1 MSFMWNVEILIIALV
16 VVRISQWLY
25 RWSNPNVRCNG
36 KLPPG
41 SMGFPIIGETIE
53 FFKPCELLEIPSFFQ
68 NRMQRYG
75 SLFRS
80 NIMGSKTVIST
91 DSDVIFEIFRQE
103 NQSFELSYPDVF
115 VRVFGKDNLFF
126 QTGNIHKHIKKSTM
140 QLIGSEGL
148 KRKMIQSMNQATR
161 EQLKWK
167 ANEGTFDLRD
177 AVSSLIASYLTPKLI
192 SNLKPETQAEL
203 IDHFK
208 AFNID
213 WFRSPFAPSTWKI
226 IYKVLKAR
234 REAMQLIKEALKKRK
249 ESREKHGDFLD
260 TLLEDMEKEDSIYDE
275 ASVINLLLVIGVVSK
290 DTTSVATALMVN
302 LLSKNPEVL
311 VELKREHGAILQ
323 KRKDKEAELSWEEYK
338 YNMTFTNMVIN
349 ESLRLSNLGS
359 ILFRKALK
367 DVEIKGELVDIQ
379 FPQDGSW
386 PLHHLWFTITLKY
399 MRIRWSSIHG
409 DGRFVWQGKDLR
421 SVTKTLMV
429 FGGGTRQCVGADF
442 ARLQMT
448 VFLHHLVTTY
458 DFLVVQECEMTRTP
472 LPCFTKDL
480 LINISPTFPSEPC
493 SSKSS

>member
-1 MSFMWNVEILIIALV
+1 MSFLWNVEILIIALV

-167 ANEGTFDLRD
+167 ANEGTFDLRN

-311 VELKREHGAILQ
+311 AELK
-323 KRKDKEAELSWEEYK
+323 
-338 YNMTFTNMVIN
+338 VIN

-367 DVEIKGELVDIQ
+367 DVEIKGELV
-379 FPQDGSW
+379 
-386 PLHHLWFTITLKY
+386 
-399 MRIRWSSIHG
+399 
-409 DGRFVWQGKDLR
+409 GKDLR

>member
-1 MSFMWNVEILIIALV
+1 MSFLWNVEILIIALV

-167 ANEGTFDLRD
+167 ANEGTFDLRN

-311 VELKREHGAILQ
+311 AELKREHGAILQ

-367 DVEIKGELVDIQ
+367 DVEIKGYTIPAGWIVAVAPSVVHYNSEIYEN
-379 FPQDGSW
+379 
-386 PLHHLWFTITLKY
+386 PLEFNPW
-399 MRIRWSSIHG
+399 RWE
-409 DGRFVWQGKDLR
+409 GKDLR

>member
-1 MSFMWNVEILIIALV
+1 MWNVEILIIALV

-311 VELKREHGAILQ
+311 VELK
-323 KRKDKEAELSWEEYK
+323 
-338 YNMTFTNMVIN
+338 
-349 ESLRLSNLGS
+349 
-359 ILFRKALK
+359 
-367 DVEIKGELVDIQ
+367 
-379 FPQDGSW
+379 
-386 PLHHLWFTITLKY
+386 
-399 MRIRWSSIHG
+399 
-409 DGRFVWQGKDLR
+409 GKDLR

>member
-1 MSFMWNVEILIIALV
+1 MSFMWNVEIIIIALV

-68 NRMQRYG
+68 NRMQRPETSTSILKNPLC
-75 SLFRS
+75 SL
-80 NIMGSKTVIST
+80 
-91 DSDVIFEIFRQE
+91 
-103 NQSFELSYPDVF
+103 LA
-115 VRVFGKDNLFF
+115 
-126 QTGNIHKHIKKSTM
+126 
-140 QLIGSEGL
+140 L
-148 KRKMIQSMNQATR
+148 K
-161 EQLKWK
+161 
-167 ANEGTFDLRD
+167 
-177 AVSSLIASYLTPKLI
+177 LIASYLTPKLI

-213 WFRSPFAPSTWKI
+213 WFMSPFAPSTWKI

-275 ASVINLLLVIGVVSK
+275 ASVINLLLIIGVVSK

-302 LLSKNPEVL
+302 LLSKNPKVL
-311 VELKREHGAILQ
+311 AELKREHGAILQ

-379 FPQDGSW
+379 FPRDGSW
-386 PLHHLWFTITLKY
+386 LLHHLWFTITLKY

-421 SVTKTLMV
+421 SVSKTLMV

-480 LINISPTFPSEPC
+480 LINISPTL
-493 SSKSS
+493 

>member
-1 MSFMWNVEILIIALV
+1 MMSFMWNVEILIIALV

-53 FFKPCELLEIPSFFQ
+53 FFKPCGFLEIPSFFQ

-103 NQSFELSYPDVF
+103 NQSFELSYPAVF
-115 VRVFGKDNLFF
+115 VKVFGKDNLFF
-126 QTGNIHKHIKKSTM
+126 KTGNIHKHIKRNTM
-140 QLIGSEGL
+140 QFIGSEGL
-148 KRKMIQSMNQATR
+148 KRKMIRSMNQATR
-161 EQLKWK
+161 EHLKWK
-167 ANEGTFDLRD
+167 ASEGTFDLRD
-177 AVSSLIASYLTPKLI
+177 AVSSLIASYMTPKLI
-192 SNLKPETQAEL
+192 SDLKPETQAEL

-226 IYKVLKAR
+226 IYKVLKSR
-234 REAMQLIKEALKKRK
+234 RDAMQLIKEALKTRK
-249 ESREKHGDFLD
+249 ESREKLGDFLD

-275 ASVINLLLVIGVVSK
+275 AAVINLLLVIGVVSK

-302 LLSKNPEVL
+302 LLSKNPKVL
-311 VELKREHGAILQ
+311 TELKREHDAILQ
-323 KRKDKEAELSWEEYK
+323 KREDKGSGLSWEEYK

-349 ESLRLSNLGS
+349 ESLRLSNLGYTIPAGWMVAVAPS
-359 ILFRKALK
+359 
-367 DVEIKGELVDIQ
+367 VVHYNSEIYEN
-379 FPQDGSW
+379 
-386 PLHHLWFTITLKY
+386 PLEFNPW
-399 MRIRWSSIHG
+399 RWE
-409 DGRFVWQGKDLR
+409 GKDLR

-448 VFLHHLVTTY
+448 VILHHLVTTY
-458 DFLVVQECEMTRTP
+458 DFLVVQECEITRTP
-472 LPCFTKDL
+472 LPCITKDL
-480 LINISPTFPSEPC
+480 LINISP
-493 SSKSS
+493 KSPK